1 MQLNFSLY
9 STKNVSVRKL
19 LAIPFCDCRI
29 QLQCHKVF
37 HVLDFLISQLHT
49 CLVFLGFLKLK
60 FVKYFNFL
68 WLSAVQNSFSA
79 SVCLTICH
87 KKYWPYF
94 LEINTNERNT
104 NQELKLLWLL
114 SQTGISLDS
123 TLSYVAISFDLALS
137 GTLSPS
143 KLSLTRSALT

>member
-60 FVKYFNFL
+60 FVKYL
-68 WLSAVQNSFSA
+68 KNS
-79 SVCLTICH
+79 
-87 KKYWPYF
+87 
-94 LEINTNERNT
+94 EIVFQHGTTNNM
-104 NQELKLLWLL
+104 
-114 SQTGISLDS
+114 S
-123 TLSYVAISFDLALS
+123 
-137 GTLSPS
+137 
-143 KLSLTRSALT
+143 

>member
-79 SVCLTICH
+79 SVCLTILSQ
-87 KKYWPYF
+87 K
-94 LEINTNERNT
+94 INTNERNT

-114 SQTGISLDS
+114 SQTAISLDS